1 MVFVCFFELG
11 NRHGGLVG
19 WLEDGRQ
26 CSKCSS
32 VSRISWY
39 GGATSIYF
47 PCVVSIV
54 WMCEKIFFYGV
65 RMLQSY
71 FLKE

>member
-1 MVFVCFFELG
+1 MHACMVFVCFFELG

-32 VSRISWY
+32 VSRIKWY
-39 GGATSIYF
+39 GGATSL
-47 PCVVSIV
+47 
-54 WMCEKIFFYGV
+54 IFAVMHVLCFV
-65 RMLQSY
+65 KL
-71 FLKE
+71 